1 MLKSAPSP
9 SGALWVHLRFVSD
22 EVCAPQGD
30 CGCFAVNIAL
40 ELANW
45 DGEVWEILDV
55 AFLSHERN

>member
-9 SGALWVHLRFVSD
+9 SGALREHLQFVSI

-30 CGCFAVNIAL
+30 CGCFAVKIAL

-45 DGEVWEILDV
+45 DGEVWEIVDV
-55 AFLSHERN
+55 AFSSHERN